1 MSMDINRITAPIP
14 FAAAKAYGVASRPV
28 TPARVDRVAGM
39 DAATVRGTDQVNI
52 QAKDAMR
59 ARVANLVAAKVEER
73 PFAAEQPAPR
83 DPSVLQFYRHP
94 ADRNAAAVQM
104 QGNRVD
110 VTG

>member
-1 MSMDINRITAPIP
+1 MDINRIPAPIP
-14 FAAAKAYGVASRPV
+14 FAAAKAYGVSARPV
-28 TPARVDRVAGM
+28 AQARIDRVVGM
-39 DAATVRGTDQVNI
+39 DTATVRGADQVNI

-59 ARVANLVAAKVEER
+59 SRVANLVAAQVQER
-73 PFAAEQPAPR
+73 PFAAEQSAAR

>member
-1 MSMDINRITAPIP
+1 MDINRIPAPIP
-14 FAAAKAYGVASRPV
+14 FAAAQAYGVASRPQAA
-28 TPARVDRVAGM
+28 ARVDRVAGM

-59 ARVANLVAAKVEER
+59 ARVANLVAAKVDER
-73 PFAAEQPAPR
+73 PFAAEPSAPR
-83 DPSVLQFYRHP
+83 DASVLQFYRHP
-94 ADRNAAAVQM
+94 ADRNAAAVQL